1 MKEKKFLKKKKREK
15 KIRSDRSE
23 RARKWEAEDKYS
35 WASSEY
41 SEGNLKTARVYAQKA
56 INCYP
61 KHLLA
66 HRLLAQICMDERD
79 FGRAAELFR
88 SMLKLRPDDIESRF
102 FAGYCLTRHGSYEEA
117 IDAFQGF
124 LETIKWKRLNQRLR
138 SLKKNTLNGIEESIR
153 ILKSRADAE
162 GSAPRDQK
170 QKSPAAEPRQPAAH
184 RQATA
189 QADGRQ
195 ESLKKEA
202 PPPEDCP
209 PVDLSPFKDKSPLN
223 RGVEVKVI
231 SMGGNFSGKMPLKK
245 YDSFEDYNLL
255 LQYQRLSLVKEFDEL
270 LCLDH
275 LRNIDKYW
283 YQIETVS
290 SVLKRFR
297 GRALLADEVGLGKTI
312 EAGMLLKEYL
322 LRGMIKKILI
332 LTPPSLVSQWQEEM
346 RSKFDLEF
354 ATTDDILYRET
365 PQDFWRGQD
374 RVVVSINT
382 AKSRKNF
389 ETIASIDYD
398 LVIVDEAHYL
408 RNRRTLNYKLVNSI
422 KKKFIFLLSATP
434 VQNNLLELYN
444 LITLLRPGTLG
455 TETEFK
461 KEYVKR
467 GNLRA
472 PNNPE
477 KLRRLLR
484 DVMIRNTRS
493 LVDVRLPKR
502 FATTLYV
509 EPLPLEK
516 EVYRETSSFIRSF
529 YSEKGEREQFTVT
542 NLQMAA
548 GSSPFALGESIGNLL
563 EKRANLHSDDRRRLS
578 DILSRVREIDHD
590 SSKGNRLTELIRKN
604 EDKKIIF
611 VRYVKTLEYLSE
623 LLRGMGYPFAVFSG
637 NMTPR
642 EKDRSVS
649 AFRDD
654 VPILLSTETGGEG
667 RNLQFCNT
675 LINYDIPW
683 NPMRLEQRIGRL
695 HRIGQKRDVYVF
707 NLCMSGSIEDYMMR
721 ILNDKINMF
730 ELVIGEI
737 DTILGNLGSDR
748 DFSNIVMDLWSGSK
762 DDSELKANFDRL
774 GEEIVAARKTY
785 EKTKE
790 LDEII
795 FGEDYEV

>member
-1 MKEKKFLKKKKREK
+1 MNEKKFLKKKKREK
-15 KIRSDRSE
+15 RVKADRSA
-23 RARKWEAEDKYS
+23 RTRKWEAEDNYS
-35 WASSEY
+35 WADREY
-41 SEGNLKTARVYAQKA
+41 REGNLKTARRYAQKA

-61 KHLLA
+61 GHLIS

-88 SMLKLRPDDIESRF
+88 GMLKLQPDDVESRF
-102 FAGYCLTRHGSYEEA
+102 FAGYSLMRHGNYEEA

-124 LETIKWKRLNQRLR
+124 LEAIKGNRLDQRLR
-138 SLKKNTLNGIEESIR
+138 SLKKNALNGIGECNR
-153 ILKSRADAE
+153 ILKSYADAIS
-162 GSAPRDQK
+162 SAPREQGQN
-170 QKSPAAEPRQPAAH
+170 QKSPATEPR
-184 RQATA
+184 
-189 QADGRQ
+189 GR
-195 ESLKKEA
+195 ESLKKEV
-202 PPPEDCP
+202 PPPEDHP
-209 PVDLSPFKDKSPLN
+209 SIDLSAFKDKSPLN
-223 RGVEVKVI
+223 RGVDVKLI
-231 SMGGNFSGKMPLKK
+231 SVDNDFSERIPRNG
-245 YDSFEDYNLL
+245 YDPFEDYYLL
-255 LQYQRLSLVKEFDEL
+255 LQYQRLGLVKGFDEL
-270 LCLDH
+270 LCLEH
-275 LRNIDKYW
+275 LQNIDKYW

-297 GRALLADEVGLGKTI
+297 GRVLLTDEVGLGKTI
-312 EAGMLLKEYL
+312 EAGMLLKEYIM
-322 LRGMIKKILI
+322 RGMIKKVLI

-346 RSKFDLEF
+346 QTKFNLEF
-354 ATTDDILYRET
+354 ATTDDILYRDAH
-365 PQDFWRGQD
+365 QDFWRGKD
-374 RVVVSINT
+374 RVIASINT

-389 ETIASIDYD
+389 KTITSIDYD

-509 EPLPLEK
+509 EPLPIEK

-529 YSEKGEREQFTVT
+529 YSEKGEREQFTIT

-563 EKRANLHSDDRRRLS
+563 EKRTYLRSDDRRRLS
-578 DILSRVREIDHD
+578 DILFRIREIDHD
-590 SSKGNRLTELIRKN
+590 SSKGNRLAELLRKN
-604 EDKKIIF
+604 EDKKIVF
-611 VRYVKTLEYLSE
+611 VRYVKTLEYLSD

-642 EKDRSVS
+642 EKDRSIS

-654 VPILLSTETGGEG
+654 VSILLSTETGGEG

-721 ILNDKINMF
+721 ILDDKINMF

-748 DFSNIVMDLWSGSK
+748 DFSNIVMDLWAGSK

-774 GEEIVAARKTY
+774 GEEIVAARKAY

>member
-1 MKEKKFLKKKKREK
+1 MTAFYESIKKTAMKEKKFLKKKKREK
-15 KIRSDRSE
+15 KIRADRSE
-23 RARKWEAEDKYS
+23 RARKWEAEDNYL
-35 WASSEY
+35 WARSEY
-41 SEGNLKTARVYAQKA
+41 SEGNLKTARYYAQKA

-61 KHLLA
+61 EHLTA

-88 SMLKLRPDDIESRF
+88 SMLKFRPDDVESRF
-102 FAGYCLTRHGSYEEA
+102 FTGYSLMRHGSYEEA
-117 IDAFQGF
+117 IDAFHGF
-124 LETIKWKRLNQRLR
+124 LEAIKGKRLDRRLR
-138 SLKKNTLNGIEESIR
+138 SFKKDALNGIRESTG

-162 GSAPRDQK
+162 GLEPRAQRQN
-170 QKSPAAEPRQPAAH
+170 QKSPATEPH
-184 RQATA
+184 
-189 QADGRQ
+189 RQ

-202 PPPEDCP
+202 PPPEGHP
-209 PVDLSPFKDKSPLN
+209 PVDISPFKDKSPLN
-223 RGVEVKVI
+223 RGVEVKLI
-231 SMGGNFSGKMPLKK
+231 SVNGDFSKRIPRGE
-245 YDSFEDYNLL
+245 YDPFEDYNLL

-275 LRNIDKYW
+275 LQNIDKYW

-290 SVLKRFR
+290 NVLKRFR
-297 GRALLADEVGLGKTI
+297 GRVLLADEVGLGKTI
-312 EAGMLLKEYL
+312 EAGMLLKEYIM
-322 LRGMIKKILI
+322 RGMIKKALI

-346 RSKFDLEF
+346 QSKFNLEF
-354 ATTDDILYRET
+354 STTDDILYREA
-365 PQDFWRGQD
+365 PQDFWRRQD
-374 RVVVSINT
+374 RIVASINT

-389 ETIASIDYD
+389 DTITSIDYD

-408 RNRRTLNYKLVNSI
+408 RNKRTLNYKLVNSI

-477 KLRRLLR
+477 KLRKLLR

-493 LVDVRLPKR
+493 LVDVKLPKR

-509 EPLPLEK
+509 EPLPTEK
-516 EVYRETSSFIRSF
+516 EVYRETSNFIRDF
-529 YSEKGEREQFTVT
+529 YSEKGGREQFTIT

-563 EKRANLHSDDRRRLS
+563 EKRTNLHSDDRRRLS
-578 DILSRVREIDHD
+578 DILFRVRAIDHD

-604 EDKKIIF
+604 EDKKIVF
-611 VRYVKTLEYLSE
+611 VRYIKTLEYLSE

-649 AFRDD
+649 AFRGD

-721 ILNDKINMF
+721 ILDDKINMF

-748 DFSNIVMDLWSGSK
+748 DFSKIVMDLWAGSK

-790 LDEII
+790 LDELI

>member
-1 MKEKKFLKKKKREK
+1 MKEKKLLKKKKREK
-15 KIRSDRSE
+15 KVRADRSE
-23 RARKWEAEDKYS
+23 RTKKWEAEDNYF
-35 WASSEY
+35 WASREY
-41 SEGNLKTARVYAQKA
+41 GEGNLKTARVYAQKA

-61 KHLLA
+61 NHLPA
-66 HRLLAQICMDERD
+66 HHLLAQICMDEDD

-88 SMLKLRPDDIESRF
+88 SVLKLRPGDAESRF
-102 FAGYCLTRHGSYEEA
+102 FAGYCLTRHGSYEDA
-117 IDAFQGF
+117 IDAFQWF
-124 LETIKWKRLNQRLR
+124 LEAIKGKRLDQRLR
-138 SLKKNTLNGIEESIR
+138 SLKKDALNGIKESTG
-153 ILKSRADAE
+153 ILEFRADAE
-162 GSAPRDQK
+162 GLVPRTQRQN
-170 QKSPAAEPRQPAAH
+170 QKSPATEPHKP
-184 RQATA
+184 
-189 QADGRQ
+189 

-202 PPPEDCP
+202 PPPEGHP
-209 PVDLSPFKDKSPLN
+209 PVDLSPFKDKNPLN
-223 RGVEVKVI
+223 QGVEVKVVSVDGDFPKRI
-231 SMGGNFSGKMPLKK
+231 PRNGN
-245 YDSFEDYNLL
+245 DSFEDYNLL
-255 LQYQRLSLVKEFDEL
+255 LQYQRLRLVKEFDEL
-270 LCLDH
+270 LCLEH
-275 LRNIDKYW
+275 LPNIDKYW

-312 EAGMLLKEYL
+312 EAGMLLKEYIM
-322 LRGMIKKILI
+322 RGMIKKALI
-332 LTPPSLVSQWQEEM
+332 LTPPSLVSQWKEEM
-346 RSKFDLEF
+346 QSKFNLEF
-354 ATTDDILYRET
+354 STTDDILYRET
-365 PQDFWRGQD
+365 PQDLWRVKD
-374 RVVVSINT
+374 RVVASINT

-389 ETIASIDYD
+389 ETITSIDYD

-408 RNRRTLNYKLVNSI
+408 RNKRTLNYKLVNSI

-444 LITLLRPGTLG
+444 LTTLLRPGTLG

-509 EPLPLEK
+509 EPLPIEK
-516 EVYRETSSFIRSF
+516 EVYQQASSFIRSF
-529 YSEKGEREQFTVT
+529 YSEKGEREQFTIT

-548 GSSPFALGESIGNLL
+548 GSSPFALGESIENLL

-578 DILSRVREIDHD
+578 DILFRIREIDHD
-590 SSKGNRLTELIRKN
+590 SSKGTQLTELIRRN
-604 EDKKIIF
+604 EDKKIVF
-611 VRYVKTLEYLSE
+611 VRYVKTLEYLSD

-637 NMTPR
+637 NMTLR
-642 EKDRSVS
+642 EKDRSIS
-649 AFRDD
+649 AFRNDI
-654 VPILLSTETGGEG
+654 PILLSTETGGEG

-675 LINYDIPW
+675 LINYDLPW

-695 HRIGQKRDVYVF
+695 HRIGQERDVYVF

-721 ILNDKINMF
+721 ILDDKINMF

-748 DFSNIVMDLWSGSK
+748 EFSNIVMDLWAGSK
-762 DDSELKANFDRL
+762 DDSELKANFDQL

>member
-15 KIRSDRSE
+15 KVRADRSE
-23 RARKWEAEDKYS
+23 RTKKWEAEDNYL
-35 WASSEY
+35 WARSEY
-41 SEGNLKTARVYAQKA
+41 SEGNLKTARHYAQKA

-61 KHLLA
+61 NHLMA
-66 HRLLAQICMDERD
+66 HHLLAQICMDEDD

-88 SMLKLRPDDIESRF
+88 SVLKLRPGDVESRF
-102 FAGYCLTRHGSYEEA
+102 FTGYSLTRHGSYEKA

-124 LETIKWKRLNQRLR
+124 LDAIKGKRLDQRLR
-138 SLKKNTLNGIEESIR
+138 SFKKDALNGIKESTR
-153 ILKSRADAE
+153 ILKSYADA
-162 GSAPRDQK
+162 
-170 QKSPAAEPRQPAAH
+170 KSLALQYQRQNQNSPVIEPHKR
-184 RQATA
+184 
-189 QADGRQ
+189 G
-195 ESLKKEA
+195 SLKKETL
-202 PPPEDCP
+202 PPEDHI
-209 PVDLSPFKDKSPLN
+209 PVDISPFEDKSLLN
-223 RGVEVKVI
+223 QSVEVKII
-231 SMGGNFSGKMPLKK
+231 SVDGDFSERIPRKK
-245 YDSFEDYNLL
+245 YDPFEDYNLL
-255 LQYQRLSLVKEFDEL
+255 LQFQRLNLVKEFDEL
-270 LCLDH
+270 LCLEH
-275 LRNIDKYW
+275 LQNVDKYW

-290 SVLKRFR
+290 NVLKRFR
-297 GRALLADEVGLGKTI
+297 GRVLLADEVGLGKTI
-312 EAGMLLKEYL
+312 EAGMLLKEYTM
-322 LRGMIKKILI
+322 RGMIKKVLI

-346 RSKFDLEF
+346 RTKFNLEF
-354 ATTDDILYRET
+354 STTDDILYREST
-365 PQDFWRGQD
+365 HDFWHRQD
-374 RVVVSINT
+374 CVVASINT
-382 AKSRKNF
+382 AKSRRNF
-389 ETIASIDYD
+389 DTIASIDYD
-398 LVIVDEAHYL
+398 LLIVDEAHYL
-408 RNRRTLNYKLVNSI
+408 RNKRTLNYKLVNSI

-444 LITLLRPGTLG
+444 LITLLRPGTLS

-461 KEYVKR
+461 KEYIKG
-467 GNLRA
+467 GNLRV

-477 KLRRLLR
+477 KLRKLLR

-502 FATTLYV
+502 FATTFYV
-509 EPLPLEK
+509 EPLPIEK
-516 EVYRETSSFIRSF
+516 EVYQETSSFIRSF
-529 YSEKGEREQFTVT
+529 PSEKWGREQFTIT

-548 GSSPFALGESIGNLL
+548 GSSPLALEKSIKNLL
-563 EKRANLHSDDRRRLS
+563 DKNTNLRSGDRKHLS
-578 DILSRVREIDHD
+578 NIISRIREINHD
-590 SSKGNRLTELIRKN
+590 SSKGNQLTQLIRKN

-611 VRYVKTLEYLSE
+611 VRYVKTLEYLSG
-623 LLRGMGYPFAVFSG
+623 LLRNMGYPFAVFSG

-642 EKDRSVS
+642 EKDISIS

-654 VPILLSTETGGEG
+654 IPILLSTETGGEG

-675 LINYDIPW
+675 LINYDLPW

-721 ILNDKINMF
+721 ILHDKLNMF

-737 DTILGNLGSDR
+737 DTILGNLKLDN
-748 DFSNIVMDLWSGSK
+748 DFSNIVMNLWVSSK

-774 GEEIVAARKTY
+774 GEDIVAAKKTY

>member
-15 KIRSDRSE
+15 KVRADRSE
-23 RARKWEAEDKYS
+23 RTKKWEAEDNYL
-35 WASSEY
+35 WARSEY
-41 SEGNLKTARVYAQKA
+41 SEGNLKTARLYAQKA
-56 INCYP
+56 INCYQ
-61 KHLLA
+61 KHLMS
-66 HRLLAQICMDERD
+66 HHLLAQICMDEDD

-88 SMLKLRPDDIESRF
+88 NILKFRPGDVESRF
-102 FAGYCLTRHGSYEEA
+102 FTGYCLTRHGSYEEA
-117 IDAFQGF
+117 IDAFHGF
-124 LETIKWKRLNQRLR
+124 LEAIKEKRLDKRLR
-138 SLKKNTLNGIEESIR
+138 LLKKDALNEIEKSTG
-153 ILKSRADAE
+153 ILKYRADAE
-162 GSAPRDQK
+162 GSAPRVQRQI
-170 QKSPAAEPRQPAAH
+170 QKSPATEPH
-184 RQATA
+184 
-189 QADGRQ
+189 RQ
-195 ESLKKEA
+195 ESLKKEV
-202 PPPEDCP
+202 PLQEDHP
-209 PVDLSPFKDKSPLN
+209 SIDLSPFKDKSPLN
-223 RGVEVKVI
+223 RGVEVKLI
-231 SMGGNFSGKMPLKK
+231 SVDGDFTKRINREE
-245 YDSFEDYNLL
+245 YDPFEDYNLH
-255 LQYQRLSLVKEFDEL
+255 LQYQRLRLVKEFDEL
-270 LCLDH
+270 LCLEH

-290 SVLKRFR
+290 NVLKRFR
-297 GRALLADEVGLGKTI
+297 GRVLLADEVGLGKTI
-312 EAGMLLKEYL
+312 EAGMLLKEYI
-322 LRGMIKKILI
+322 LRGMIKKTLI

-346 RSKFDLEF
+346 QSKFDLEF
-354 ATTDDILYRET
+354 STTDDILYRET
-365 PQDFWRGQD
+365 PQDFWRRQD
-374 RVVVSINT
+374 SVVASINT

-389 ETIASIDYD
+389 ETITSIDYD

-408 RNRRTLNYKLVNSI
+408 HNKRTLNYKLVNSI

-434 VQNNLLELYN
+434 VQNNLIELYN

-455 TETEFK
+455 TEMEFK

-477 KLRRLLR
+477 KLRKLLR
-484 DVMIRNTRS
+484 DVMVRNTRS
-493 LVDVRLPKR
+493 LVDVRLPRR

-509 EPLPLEK
+509 EPLPIEK
-516 EVYRETSSFIRSF
+516 EVYRQASSFIRDF
-529 YSEKGEREQFTVT
+529 YSEKGEREQFTIT

-548 GSSPFALGESIGNLL
+548 GSSPFALGESIRNLL
-563 EKRANLHSDDRRRLS
+563 EKRTNLRSDDRRRLS
-578 DILSRVREIDHD
+578 DILSRIREIDHD
-590 SSKGNRLTELIRKN
+590 SSKGNQLTELIGRN
-604 EDKKIIF
+604 EDKKIVFI
-611 VRYVKTLEYLSE
+611 RYVKTLEYLSN
-623 LLRGMGYPFAVFSG
+623 LLRSIDYPFAVFSG
-637 NMTPR
+637 SMTLR
-642 EKDRSVS
+642 EKDRSIS

-675 LINYDIPW
+675 LINYDLPW

-721 ILNDKINMF
+721 ILDDKINMF

-737 DTILGNLGSDR
+737 DTILGNLGSDK
-748 DFSNIVMDLWSGSK
+748 DFSNIVMDLWAGSK
-762 DDSELKANFDRL
+762 DDSELKANFDQL